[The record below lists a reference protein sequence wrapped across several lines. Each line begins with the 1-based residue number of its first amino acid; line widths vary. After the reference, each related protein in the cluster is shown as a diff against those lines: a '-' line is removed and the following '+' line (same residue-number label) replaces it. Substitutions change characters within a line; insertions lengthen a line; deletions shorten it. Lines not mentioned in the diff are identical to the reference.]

1 MFQRNKEHTGGLKMD
16 KWREYIRKAK
26 SGKDWRLALKALI
39 EDSKAL
45 GIPLDIINKLKEI
58 DENE

>member
-1 MFQRNKEHTGGLKMD
+1 MS
-16 KWREYIRKAK
+16 KWIEYIRKAK
-26 SGKDWRLALKALI
+26 SGDDWRIALKSLI

-58 DENE
+58 EENE

>member
-1 MFQRNKEHTGGLKMD
+1 MSKWMD
-16 KWREYIRKAK
+16 YVRKAK
-26 SGKDWRLALKALI
+26 SGDDWRLAVKALI

-58 DENE
+58 DKNE

>member
-1 MFQRNKEHTGGLKMD
+1 
-16 KWREYIRKAK
+16 
-26 SGKDWRLALKALI
+26 LKALI

>member
-1 MFQRNKEHTGGLKMD
+1 MD
-16 KWREYIRKAK
+16 KWVEYIRKAK
-26 SGKDWRLALKALI
+26 CGEDWKLALKALI

-58 DENE
+58 DKNE